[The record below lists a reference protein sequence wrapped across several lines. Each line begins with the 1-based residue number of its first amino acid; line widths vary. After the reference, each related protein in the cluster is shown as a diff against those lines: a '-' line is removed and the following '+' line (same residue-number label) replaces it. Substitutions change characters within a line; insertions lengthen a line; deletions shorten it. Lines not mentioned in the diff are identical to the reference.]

1 MANMHH
7 TPSKIDFLKLQNQAV
22 DSNLQLQVYLFAGKD
37 ISPSELF
44 DCKKRLEYLAPPSV
58 KILGTD
64 EHLES
69 PDLEVRKIGIILESL
84 VSFHPIFFEHLFSV
98 FGNTETFCLYSDFW
112 RTTNGEQK
120 EIKLPAWSPIRF
132 ESVDFLGPALTFD
145 LSKYLSF
152 ATINSVTREK
162 IIEFAQIDNLRIS
175 RVPHS
180 LYSGAF
186 EFPKVEVIEGVSDSP
201 ETVSVIIPTQG
212 LVSGNNSLLET
223 CVASLVSQ
231 IGISTIELIVV
242 VDKGYDLEL
251 LSRIKRMLPEN
262 FTYKLIEF
270 SEPFNFSRKC
280 NFGAAQA
287 TGEVIVFL
295 NDDVELNS
303 ADAIAVL
310 SGWANLPEMGAV
322 GSQLQF
328 ADGSIQHAGITL
340 NKAKPKN
347 SYLDQFGR
355 DTDFG
360 DLQVPHEVSG
370 VAGACLALR
379 HDVFSMA
386 GGWNEDLPN
395 SYNDVDLCLRLN
407 NMGFQSLLL
416 NHLHIIHNES
426 SSRDAEFD
434 AMAFETLMRLW
445 PNELRGERYLRS
457 DEANGGYGGPWGT
470 HRDER
475 IDFSGDFFG
484 YSWYLISSHG
494 TKKFISAVIGRLSG
508 KTSRLLDLPKKEYL

>member
-1 MANMHH
+1 MANMHQ

-22 DSNLQLQVYLFAGKD
+22 DSNSQLQVYLFAGQD

-44 DCKKRLEYLAPPSV
+44 DCKSLLEYLAPPPV
-58 KILGTD
+58 KILGPD
-64 EHLES
+64 EYLES
-69 PDLEVRKIGIILESL
+69 PDFEGRKIGIILESQ
-84 VSFHPIFFEHLFSV
+84 VSFEPRFFENLFSV
-98 FGNTETFCLYSDFW
+98 FGNTDTFCLYSDFW
-112 RTTNGEQK
+112 RTTNDERK

-152 ATINSVTREK
+152 ATINSVTRDK
-162 IIEFAQIDNLRIS
+162 IIEFAQINDLRIS

-186 EFPKVEVIEGVSDSP
+186 EFPRVEVIEDFSDSP
-201 ETVSVIIPTQG
+201 ETVSVVIPTQG
-212 LVSGNNSLLET
+212 LVSGSFSLLET
-223 CVASLVSQ
+223 CVASLIGQ

-242 VDKGYDLEL
+242 VDKGYDLDL

-270 SEPFNFSRKC
+270 NELFNFSRKC

-303 ADAIAVL
+303 ADAIAAL
-310 SGWANLPEMGAV
+310 SGWANLPGMGAV

-340 NKAKPKN
+340 SKAKPKN
-347 SYLDQFGR
+347 SYLDQFRR

-379 HDVFSMA
+379 HDVFHNA
-386 GGWNEDLPN
+386 GRWNEDLPN

-407 NMGFQSLLL
+407 SMGLQSLVL
-416 NHLHIIHNES
+416 NHLQIIHNES

-434 AMAFETLMRLW
+434 SVAFEILKRLW

-457 DEANGGYGGPWGT
+457 DEANGRYTGPWGS

-475 IDFSGDFFG
+475 IDFSGDFLG

-494 TKKFISAVIGRLSG
+494 IKTFISAAIRRLSG
-508 KTSRLLDLPKKEYL
+508 KTSRILDLPKKEYL

>member
-7 TPSKIDFLKLQNQAV
+7 TPSKIDFLKLRNQSV
-22 DSNLQLQVYLFAGKD
+22 DSNSQLQVYLFAGKD

-44 DCKKRLEYLAPPSV
+44 DCKSRLEYLAPPSV
-58 KILGTD
+58 KILSPD
-64 EHLES
+64 EYLES
-69 PDLEVRKIGIILESL
+69 PDVEVRKIGIILESQ
-84 VSFHPIFFEHLFSV
+84 VTFTSRFFENIFSV
-98 FGNTETFCLYSDFW
+98 LRNTDTFCLYSDFW
-112 RTTNGEQK
+112 RIKNGEQ
-120 EIKLPAWSPIRF
+120 IQTKLPAWSPIRF
-132 ESVDFLGPALTFD
+132 KSVDFLGPVLTFD
-145 LSKYLSF
+145 LSTYLSLSS
-152 ATINSVTREK
+152 INTVTRRK
-162 IIEFAQIDNLRIS
+162 IIELAQVYKLRVS
-175 RVPHS
+175 RIPDS

-186 EFPKVEVIEGVSDSP
+186 EFPREEVIEDFSDSP
-201 ETVSVIIPTQG
+201 ETVSVVIPTQG

-242 VDKGYDLEL
+242 VDKGYDLDL
-251 LSRIKRMLPEN
+251 LSRIKSMLPEN

-270 SEPFNFSRKC
+270 NEPFNFSRKC

-295 NDDVELNS
+295 NDDVDLNS
-303 ADAIAVL
+303 ADAIAAL
-310 SGWANLPEMGAV
+310 SSWANLPGMGAV

-360 DLQVPHEVSG
+360 DLQVQHEVSG

-379 HDVFSMA
+379 RDVFYTA
-386 GGWNEDLPN
+386 GRWNEDLPN

-407 NMGFQSLLL
+407 NMGFQSLVL

-434 AMAFETLMRLW
+434 SIAFKTLKRLW

-457 DEANGGYGGPWGT
+457 DEANGGYGGPWGNY
-470 HRDER
+470 RDER
-475 IDFSGDFFG
+475 IDFSGDFLG

-508 KTSRLLDLPKKEYL
+508 KTSRLLNLPKKEYL